1 MAAEY
6 EDVLD
11 YWFAG
16 AEHSPQLA
24 AERGRFWFAS
34 SDEVDAEICDRFGD
48 RVRAAMRGELGTW
61 PSTPR
66 GTVALLLL
74 LDQFTRNVFRGT
86 SEAFAADP
94 MALEVAGSLID
105 SGRDQELPW
114 VYRAFL
120 HLPFEHSESVDD
132 QRRCVEL
139 CRAAADAAPAEWK
152 ELMTG
157 YIQFSVGHLEV
168 IERFGRFPHRNEV
181 LGRGS
186 TPEEIEYLE
195 NAERYGQ

>member
-1 MAAEY
+1 MVTDY

-16 AEHSPQLA
+16 AEQSPHLA
-24 AERGRFWFAS
+24 AERGSFWFGS
-34 SDEVDAEICDRFGD
+34 NDEVDAEISDRFGG
-48 RVRAAMRGELGTW
+48 RVRAAMEGDLDAWRE
-61 PSTPR
+61 TPR

-94 MALEVAGSLID
+94 LALEVAESLID
-105 SGRDQELPW
+105 SGRDKELPW

-120 HLPFEHSESVDD
+120 HLPFEHSESIED

-139 CRAAADAAPAEWK
+139 CRAAADEASPEWE

-157 YIQFSVGHLEV
+157 YIQWAVGHMEV
-168 IERFGRFPHRNEV
+168 VERFGRFPHRNDV
-181 LGRGS
+181 LGRTGTS
-186 TPEEIEYLE
+186 EEIEYLKD
-195 NAERYGQ
+195 AEHYGQ